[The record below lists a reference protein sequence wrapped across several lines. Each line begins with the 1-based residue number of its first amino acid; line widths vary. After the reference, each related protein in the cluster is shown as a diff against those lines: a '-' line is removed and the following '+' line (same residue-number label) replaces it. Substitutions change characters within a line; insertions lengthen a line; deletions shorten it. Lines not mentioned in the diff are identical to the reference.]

1 MEAEVRS
8 SGREGGDS
16 PLKTQVAMQGAL
28 LWISSAMVVSK
39 VFVGITS
46 SKSVLKKYVYVLGR
60 HISPEWLLGTLRK
73 KTGVLQ
79 VLL

>member
-1 MEAEVRS
+1 MEAEVCS
-8 SGREGGDS
+8 SGREGGAS

-28 LWISSAMVVSK
+28 LWISSEMVVSK

-46 SKSVLKKYVYVLGR
+46 SKSVLKKYVLGR
-60 HISPEWLLGTLRK
+60 HISSEWLLGTLRK
-73 KTGVLQ
+73 KPGVLQ